1 MLEVKTFPKDMS
13 VFEVNRSDARE
24 CFLSGLFEETV
35 KLENETRSF
44 YTYLKPGLRYNQPCL
59 VVAPP
64 ASDDILQWLEE
75 SFWLSF
81 AEAHELF
88 LHVMIPENGAWKLE
102 TFAQPD
108 DGAVRSLP
116 LPAGLVSSVTVIL

>member
-35 KLENETRSF
+35 KLENGTRSF
-44 YTYLKPGLRYNQPCL
+44 YTYLKSGLRYNQPCL

-64 ASDDILQWLEE
+64 ACDNILRLPGTRTVRTGWRRA
-75 SFWLSF
+75 SGSPSPRNT
-81 AEAHELF
+81 
-88 LHVMIPENGAWKLE
+88 ISSCTSCSPKTGNGKQTAA
-102 TFAQPD
+102 TP
-108 DGAVRSLP
+108 
-116 LPAGLVSSVTVIL
+116 TT